1 MTVRMR
7 HTSGHTK
14 NRRSHHG
21 LTTPRLSKCVKCDS
35 FHLRHRMCEVCG
47 TYRERQVIDINAK
60 ITRKNEKRVAKMK
73 ELGLD
78 PNKKQQEPEILDSK
92 KLSKKA

>member
-1 MTVRMR
+1 MR

-21 LTTPRLSKCVKCDS
+21 LKAPRLSSCKKCGS
-35 FHLRHRMCEVCG
+35 SHLRHRMCGVCG
-47 TYRERQVIDINAK
+47 TYKDRVVVDMDAK
-60 ITRKNEKRVAKMK
+60 LAKKNERRVAKMK

-78 PNKKQQEPEILDSK
+78 PNKIKDDDKEAKALDPKQ
-92 KLSKKA
+92 LSKKTK